1 MKIFSFVFVA
11 LCTVGLVACVNEDIS
26 FEKGNISRDIAYKLV
41 LKELKEWNISLN
53 EVDIWASEQKVA
65 GNTGGFGSD
74 DNLTSP
80 DSESWFF
87 LVDERPL
94 DNWGHPCRY
103 LFVDMNGIVYVYQ
116 QTMPPKFFDDM
127 VLLNVSETTK
137 NYNYY
142 PITPTKKG
150 TRSEDIPLLSH
161 HYAIIISGGWSST
174 LNFPRYWNDCA
185 EIYTTLTDQYGYD
198 PSKIFVLMAD
208 GTDPGIDNSLNE
220 SSNPDLDG
228 DSIDDIDFAATCS
241 NLDSV
246 FDSLAVHL
254 TTDDYLFIYTID
266 HGDIDWFLDDS
277 FLAMWNNEKY
287 FASRFANK
295 VHSITAKAIH
305 IVMGQCHS
313 GGFVEYFTNTPNVC
327 ISTACGKYED
337 SHPSVNGLYDE
348 YVHLWTQSHNTT
360 ISDANGDGKIT
371 AKESHLYAKFRDTC
385 NETPCHY
392 GGSGYLS
399 ERLTLT
405 GTYQNTYDSYI
416 DGYCVFNNL
425 SNYSFYAGVHI
436 HEPEFGIP
444 SGGSVDIFLT

>member
-348 YVHLWTQSHNTT
+348 
-360 ISDANGDGKIT
+360 
-371 AKESHLYAKFRDTC
+371 
-385 NETPCHY
+385 
-392 GGSGYLS
+392 
-399 ERLTLT
+399 
-405 GTYQNTYDSYI
+405 
-416 DGYCVFNNL
+416 
-425 SNYSFYAGVHI
+425 
-436 HEPEFGIP
+436 
-444 SGGSVDIFLT
+444 